1 MEDNWQVKI
10 GIFQDQS
17 IPNVEKK
24 MLENARQNLYIL
36 KNWKKF
42 KSENFPALKIF

>member
-17 IPNVEKK
+17 IPNVEKNAGK
-24 MLENARQNLYIL
+24 CWIEFVYFEKLEEI
-36 KNWKKF
+36 
-42 KSENFPALKIF
+42 